1 MAAVVNLF
9 VDQGSDYTLTLT
21 VKDDSGNATDITG
34 FTVEAYFQK
43 WTGATQ
49 VYKFTPTV
57 TDATAGKVQIALKG
71 SVSDDIPSGRY
82 SYDVVINHASNDIT
96 RRVNGKLEVKVGDN
110 HVSLNE
116 YFDMAKII
124 DGKKYANKSDNV
136 ATNSACNAA

>member
-1 MAAVVNLF
+1 MASVVNLF

-21 VKDDSGNATDITG
+21 VKDDDGNATDLTG
-34 FTVEAYFQK
+34 YTVEAYFQK

-57 TDATAGKVQIALKG
+57 TDASAGTVQITLKG

-96 RRVNGKLEVKVGDN
+96 RRVIQGSLVLNPTASPKGATLLETGNKLLLE
-110 HVSLNE
+110 S
-116 YFDMAKII
+116 
-124 DGKKYANKSDNV
+124 
-136 ATNSACNAA
+136 

>member
-1 MAAVVNLF
+1 MASVVNLF

-34 FTVEAYFQK
+34 YTVEAYFQK

-96 RRVNGKLEVKVGDN
+96 RRVIQGSLVLNPTASPKGATLLETGNKLLLE
-110 HVSLNE
+110 S
-116 YFDMAKII
+116 
-124 DGKKYANKSDNV
+124 
-136 ATNSACNAA
+136 

>member
-1 MAAVVNLF
+1 MASVVNLF

-21 VKDDSGNATDITG
+21 VKDDDGNATDLTG
-34 FTVEAYFQK
+34 YTVEAYFQK

-57 TDATAGKVQIALKG
+57 TDASAGKVQITLKG

-96 RRVNGKLEVKVGDN
+96 RRVIQGSLVLNPTASPKGATLLETGNKLLLE
-110 HVSLNE
+110 S
-116 YFDMAKII
+116 
-124 DGKKYANKSDNV
+124 
-136 ATNSACNAA
+136 

>member
-1 MAAVVNLF
+1 MASVVNLF

-21 VKDDSGNATDITG
+21 VKDDDGNATDLTG
-34 FTVEAYFQK
+34 YTVEAYFQK

-57 TDATAGKVQIALKG
+57 TDASAGKVQIALKG

-96 RRVNGKLEVKVGDN
+96 RRVIQGSLVLNPTASPKGATLLETGNKLLLE
-110 HVSLNE
+110 S
-116 YFDMAKII
+116 
-124 DGKKYANKSDNV
+124 
-136 ATNSACNAA
+136 

>member
-1 MAAVVNLF
+1 MASVVNLF

-21 VKDDSGNATDITG
+21 VKDDSGNATDLTG
-34 FTVEAYFQK
+34 YTVEAYFQK

-57 TDATAGKVQIALKG
+57 TDASAGKVQITLKG

-96 RRVNGKLEVKVGDN
+96 RRVIQGSLVLNPTASPKGATLLETGNKLLLE
-110 HVSLNE
+110 S
-116 YFDMAKII
+116 
-124 DGKKYANKSDNV
+124 
-136 ATNSACNAA
+136 

>member
-1 MAAVVNLF
+1 MASVVNLF
-9 VDQGSDYTLTLT
+9 VDQGSDYTLSLT
-21 VKDDSGNATDITG
+21 VKDDDGNASDLTG
-34 FTVEAYFQK
+34 YTVEAYFQK

-96 RRVNGKLEVKVGDN
+96 RRVIQGSLVLNPTASPKGATLLETGNKLLLE
-110 HVSLNE
+110 S
-116 YFDMAKII
+116 
-124 DGKKYANKSDNV
+124 
-136 ATNSACNAA
+136 

>member
-1 MAAVVNLF
+1 MASVVNLF

-21 VKDDSGNATDITG
+21 VKDDSGNATDLTG
-34 FTVEAYFQK
+34 YTVEAYFQK

-57 TDATAGKVQIALKG
+57 TDASAGKVQIALKG

-96 RRVNGKLEVKVGDN
+96 RRVIQGSLVLNPTASPKGATLLETGNKLLLE
-110 HVSLNE
+110 S
-116 YFDMAKII
+116 
-124 DGKKYANKSDNV
+124 
-136 ATNSACNAA
+136 